1 MHIKTQNLDQYAV
14 RTVDMRVDYGDFV
27 AVNELCLNV
36 PKGEIYGLIGPN
48 GAGKTSSFKV
58 LATLMEPTYG
68 DVFIG
73 GVDISLHPEEARKHL
88 GYMPD
93 LAPIATDLKVWEF
106 LDLFAGAHGLNNKT
120 GKLRVEECLDKVALD
135 DKRNEYCKS
144 LSRGMMQRL
153 VLAKT
158 LLHRPS
164 LFLLDEPASGMDPES
179 RKALRYTVRQLANEG
194 AAVLLSSHI
203 LTELED
209 MCTMVG
215 MMSKGNLVES
225 GKISDVITRRSNEEK
240 SLIIESLDDLTPIA
254 NFISTNKLVGNFLVN
269 EDELVFSFNGND
281 EEQVQLLNDLVVEG
295 FRIKSLREQKKN
307 IEQILLEM
315 NSAPNLEEPS

>member
-1 MHIKTQNLDQYAV
+1 MHINNDNSNEFAV
-14 RTVDMRVDYGDFV
+14 QTVDMRVDYGDFV

-36 PKGEIYGLIGPN
+36 PRGEIYGLIGPN

-73 GVDISLHPEEARKHL
+73 GVDISLQPEEARKHL

-106 LDLFAGAHGLNNKT
+106 LDLFASAHGLS
-120 GKLRVEECLDKVALD
+120 GKIQRTRIEECLGKVALD

-164 LFLLDEPASGMDPES
+164 LFLLDEPASGLDPMAS
-179 RKALRYTVRQLANEG
+179 NE
-194 AAVLLSSHI
+194 LSEILKKLSSRGATI
-203 LTELED
+203 LMASHDLFRVRETCDKIGIIKNGSLIKEMSSKDVSSNELE
-209 MCTMVG
+209 
-215 MMSKGNLVES
+215 NIYL
-225 GKISDVITRRSNEEK
+225 
-240 SLIIESLDDLTPIA
+240 
-254 NFISTNKLVGNFLVN
+254 NFM
-269 EDELVFSFNGND
+269 
-281 EEQVQLLNDLVVEG
+281 Q
-295 FRIKSLREQKKN
+295 
-307 IEQILLEM
+307 
-315 NSAPNLEEPS
+315 A

>member
-295 FRIKSLREQKKN
+295 FRIKSLKEQKKN

-315 NSAPNLEEPS
+315 NAAPNSEEPS

>member
-1 MHIKTQNLDQYAV
+1 
-14 RTVDMRVDYGDFV
+14 MRVDYGDFV

-36 PKGEIYGLIGPN
+36 PRGEIYGLIGPN

-73 GVDISLHPEEARKHL
+73 GVDISLQPEEARKHL

-106 LDLFAGAHGLNNKT
+106 LDLFASAHGLS
-120 GKLRVEECLDKVALD
+120 GKIRRTRIEECLGKVALD

-179 RKALRYTVRQLANEG
+179 RQALRYTVRQLAKDG

-225 GKISDVITRRSNEEK
+225 GKISDVITRRSNDQK
-240 SLIIESLDDLTPIA
+240 SLIIESL
-254 NFISTNKLVGNFLVN
+254 
-269 EDELVFSFNGND
+269 
-281 EEQVQLLNDLVVEG
+281 
-295 FRIKSLREQKKN
+295 
-307 IEQILLEM
+307 
-315 NSAPNLEEPS
+315 APTLFCYCRRH

>member
-1 MHIKTQNLDQYAV
+1 VHIKTQNLDQYAV

-106 LDLFAGAHGLNNKT
+106 LDLFATAHGLNSKT

-240 SLIIESLDDLTPIA
+240 SLIIESLDGLTPIA
-254 NFISTNKLVGNFLVN
+254 DFISSNKLVGDFLVN

-281 EEQVQLLNDLVVEG
+281 EEQVQLLNDIVIEG

-315 NSAPNLEEPS
+315 NTAPNSEEPS

>member
-1 MHIKTQNLDQYAV
+1 MHINNDNSNEFAV
-14 RTVDMRVDYGDFV
+14 QTVDMRVDYGDFV

-36 PKGEIYGLIGPN
+36 PRGEIYGLIGPN

-73 GVDISLHPEEARKHL
+73 GVDISLQPEEARKHL

-106 LDLFAGAHGLNNKT
+106 LDLFASAYGLS
-120 GKLRVEECLDKVALD
+120 GKIRRTRIEECLGKVALD

-179 RKALRYTVRQLANEG
+179 RQALRYTVRQLAKDG

-215 MMSKGNLVES
+215 MMSRGNLVES
-225 GKISDVITRRSNEEK
+225 GKISCLLYTSD
-240 SLIIESLDDLTPIA
+240 A
-254 NFISTNKLVGNFLVN
+254 A
-269 EDELVFSFNGND
+269 D
-281 EEQVQLLNDLVVEG
+281 EEEV
-295 FRIKSLREQKKN
+295 
-307 IEQILLEM
+307 
-315 NSAPNLEEPS
+315 

>member
-1 MHIKTQNLDQYAV
+1 VHIKTQNLDQYAV

-240 SLIIESLDDLTPIA
+240 SLIIESLDGLTPIA

-269 EDELVFSFNGND
+269 ENELVFSFNGND
-281 EEQVQLLNDLVVEG
+281 EEQVQLLNDLVVDG

>member
-106 LDLFAGAHGLNNKT
+106 LDLFATAHGLNSKT

-240 SLIIESLDDLTPIA
+240 SLIIESLDGLTPIA
-254 NFISTNKLVGNFLVN
+254 DFISSNKLVGDFLVN

-281 EEQVQLLNDLVVEG
+281 EEQVQLLNDIVIEG

-315 NSAPNLEEPS
+315 NTAPNSEEPS

>member
-269 EDELVFSFNGND
+269 ENELVFSFNGND

-315 NSAPNLEEPS
+315 NAAPNSEEPS

>member
-1 MHIKTQNLDQYAV
+1 VHIKTQNLDQYAV

-269 EDELVFSFNGND
+269 QDELVFSFNGND

>member
-281 EEQVQLLNDLVVEG
+281 EEQVQLLNDIVIEG

-315 NSAPNLEEPS
+315 NAAPNSEEPS

>member
-1 MHIKTQNLDQYAV
+1 VHIKTQNLDQYAV

-315 NSAPNLEEPS
+315 NAAPNSEEPS

>member
-240 SLIIESLDDLTPIA
+240 SLIIESLDGLTPIA

>member
-240 SLIIESLDDLTPIA
+240 SLIIESLDGLTPIA

-315 NSAPNLEEPS
+315 NAAPNSEEPS

>member
-1 MHIKTQNLDQYAV
+1 
-14 RTVDMRVDYGDFV
+14 MRVDYGDFV

-315 NSAPNLEEPS
+315 NAAPNSEEPS

>member
-135 DKRNEYCKS
+135 NKRNEYCKS

-269 EDELVFSFNGND
+269 QDELVFSFNGND

>member
-254 NFISTNKLVGNFLVN
+254 NFISTNKLVGDFLVN

>member
-269 EDELVFSFNGND
+269 ENELVFSFNGND

>member
-1 MHIKTQNLDQYAV
+1 VHIKTQNLDQYAV

-295 FRIKSLREQKKN
+295 FRIKSLKEQKKN

-315 NSAPNLEEPS
+315 NAAPNSEEPS

>member
-240 SLIIESLDDLTPIA
+240 SLIIESLDGLTPIA

-269 EDELVFSFNGND
+269 ENELVFSFNGND
-281 EEQVQLLNDLVVEG
+281 EEQVQLLNDLVVDG

>member
-1 MHIKTQNLDQYAV
+1 VHIKTQNLDQYAV

-240 SLIIESLDDLTPIA
+240 SLIIESLDGLTPIA

-269 EDELVFSFNGND
+269 ENELVFSFNGND

>member
-1 MHIKTQNLDQYAV
+1 
-14 RTVDMRVDYGDFV
+14 MRVDYGDFV

-36 PKGEIYGLIGPN
+36 PRGEIYGLIGPN

-93 LAPIATDLKVWEF
+93 LAPIASDLKVWEF
-106 LDLFAGAHGLNNKT
+106 LDLFASAHGLNGGN
-120 GKLRVEECLDKVALD
+120 RRSRIEECLDKVALE

-179 RKALRYTVRQLANEG
+179 RQALRYTVRQLANDG

-225 GKISDVITRRSNEEK
+225 GKISDVITRRSNDQK
-240 SLIIESLDDLTPIA
+240 SLIIESLDSLNEIA
-254 NFISTNKLVGNFLVN
+254 SYISSEEFVGDHLVK
-269 EDELVFSFNGND
+269 EKELIFSFNGND
-281 EEQVQLLNDLVVEG
+281 EDQTKLLGGMVNKG

-315 NSAPNLEEPS
+315 NAAPNSEESS